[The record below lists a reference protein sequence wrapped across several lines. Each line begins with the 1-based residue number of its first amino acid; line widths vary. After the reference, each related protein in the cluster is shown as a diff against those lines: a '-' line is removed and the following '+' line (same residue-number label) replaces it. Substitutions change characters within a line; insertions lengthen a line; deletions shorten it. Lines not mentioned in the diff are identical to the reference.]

1 VIDVLERRR
10 PAAQPLSPGT
20 TPDERPARR
29 ALQGQIA
36 RLEGDLAKLVA
47 ASWPR
52 QGLDLRVDRPSDRPR
67 LRDLGELEQIRD
79 SLAERVEDLRRDL
92 HDRRA
97 VEDANRRLIEDM
109 LRRPQDH
116 RWMRV
121 SNAEIGEP
129 GCHDWHVVPRWGF
142 IGMFANWWRV
152 KISSG
157 CPLAT

>member
-10 PAAQPLSPGT
+10 PAAQPLSPWT
-20 TPDERPARR
+20 ETDERSARR
-29 ALQGQIA
+29 ALQGQIE

-47 ASWPR
+47 VSWPR
-52 QGLDLRVDRPSDRPR
+52 KGLDLRVDWPSDRPR

-79 SLAERVEDLRRDL
+79 ALADRVEDLRRDL
-92 HDRRA
+92 RDRHA

-109 LRRPQDH
+109 LRSPQDH
-116 RWMRV
+116 RWIRV
-121 SNAEIGEP
+121 SNADIGEP
-129 GCHDWHVVPRWGF
+129 GCHHWHVVPRWGF
-142 IGMFANWWRV
+142 VGMFANWWRV

>member
-1 VIDVLERRR
+1 MIDLLERQCT
-10 PAAQPLSPGT
+10 PAQPLQPGT

-29 ALQGQIA
+29 ALQAQIE
-36 RLEGDLAKLVA
+36 RLEGDLASLFS

-52 QGLDLRVDRPSDRPR
+52 KGLKLGVDRRSDRPR

-79 SLAERVEDLRRDL
+79 ALAERVEDARRDL
-92 HDRRA
+92 RERHA
-97 VEDANRRLIEDM
+97 VEDANRRLVEDM
-109 LRRPQDH
+109 LRHPESH
-116 RWMRV
+116 RWVRV
-121 SNAEIGEP
+121 SNADIGEP
-129 GCHDWHVVPRWGF
+129 GCHHWHVVPRWGF

>member
-1 VIDVLERRR
+1 VIDALERRR

-20 TPDERPARR
+20 APDERPARR

-52 QGLDLRVDRPSDRPR
+52 KGLDLRVDRPSDRPR

-92 HDRRA
+92 HDRHA
-97 VEDANRRLIEDM
+97 VEDASRRLIEDM

-121 SNAEIGEP
+121 SNADIGEP
-129 GCHDWHVVPRWGF
+129 GCHHWHVVPRWGF
-142 IGMFANWWRV
+142 VGMFANWWRV

>member
-1 VIDVLERRR
+1 MIDVLERRR
-10 PAAQPLSPGT
+10 PAAQPFLPGT
-20 TPDERPARR
+20 APDERPARR

-52 QGLDLRVDRPSDRPR
+52 TGLDLRVDRPSDRPR

-79 SLAERVEDLRRDL
+79 ALAERVEDLRRDL
-92 HDRRA
+92 RDRHA

-121 SNAEIGEP
+121 SNADIGEP
-129 GCHDWHVVPRWGF
+129 GCHHWHVVPRWGF
-142 IGMFANWWRV
+142 VGMFANWWRV